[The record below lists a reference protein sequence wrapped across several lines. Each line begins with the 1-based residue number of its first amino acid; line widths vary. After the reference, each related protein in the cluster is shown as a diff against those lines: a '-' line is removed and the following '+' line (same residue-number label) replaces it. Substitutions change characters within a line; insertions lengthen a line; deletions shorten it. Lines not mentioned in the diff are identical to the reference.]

1 MTEEQINKLM
11 VIADTLTDCVFNLIS
26 ANRDLFQ
33 MLSVVT
39 GMRGGYK
46 DPDAVPIGDE
56 LTPKVD
62 MTGKPITF

>member
-1 MTEEQINKLM
+1 MREEQIDKLL
-11 VIADTLTDCVFNLIS
+11 IITDTLTDCVFNLIS

-39 GMRGGYK
+39 GIRRGYQE
-46 DPDAVPIGDE
+46 PDDVPVADE
-56 LTPKVD
+56 LAPKVD

>member
-1 MTEEQINKLM
+1 MTEEQIDKLM
-11 VIADTLTDCVFNLIS
+11 IVTDTLTNCVFNLIS

-39 GMRGGYK
+39 GMRRGYQE
-46 DPDAVPIGDE
+46 PDDVPVGDE

-62 MTGKPITF
+62 LTGKPITF

>member
-1 MTEEQINKLM
+1 MTEEQIDKLM
-11 VIADTLTDCVFNLIS
+11 IVTDTLTDCVFNLIS

-39 GMRGGYK
+39 GMRRGYQE
-46 DPDAVPIGDE
+46 PDDVSVGDE

-62 MTGKPITF
+62 LTGKPITF

>member
-1 MTEEQINKLM
+1 MTEQQIDKLLM
-11 VIADTLTDCVFNLIS
+11 ATDTLTDCVFNLIS

-33 MLSVVT
+33 MLTVVT
-39 GMRGGYK
+39 GIRRGYQE
-46 DPDAVPIGDE
+46 PDDVPIGDE

>member
-1 MTEEQINKLM
+1 MTEEQIDKLM
-11 VIADTLTDCVFNLIS
+11 IVTDTLTECVFNLIS

-39 GMRGGYK
+39 GMRRGYQE
-46 DPDAVPIGDE
+46 PDDVPVGDE

-62 MTGKPITF
+62 LTGKPITF